1 MTQVS
6 PAKSLFAFCK
16 SRFSIARMGANLPCE
31 QLNRHPKE
39 FVQEVQQMTRQRDPK
54 RRLGRLLAPAVL
66 AVALGLV
73 FAPAAGAR
81 SFAAPVNRC
90 APQITGKLFVGK
102 TISSTT
108 GCWSNTPTSYAY
120 QWLRCDQ
127 KGANCLKIA
136 GAQSRS
142 YKLTPTDQ
150 GNTMMVLV
158 TASNGDGSTGPVN
171 SKPSTVVSA
180 AAAPQNK
187 TPPSITGKAVVG
199 ELLFADPGTYSGG
212 LPDRYAYRWQRCN
225 ASGSSCAAIAG
236 EARQTYTVRSTD
248 VGFTLRVAVTAS
260 NDYGSD
266 VTTSDRTAVVTT
278 TPVKVDVTTSMV
290 ASSSV
295 VTCCAA
301 TTLSGTVSTAKSGE
315 VITILARPYGELAS
329 TVLGTTSTGANGDW
343 SFKVKPSI
351 QTTYQAKTSTSTGPP
366 LSVSVHPRVGLGFQN
381 HVFSTKVTGGSGS
394 TSFAGKIV
402 FFQRRTASGGWATLQ
417 KVVLD
422 VNSIARFSAVLPRG
436 VSFVRAYLSPA
447 QAGPGY
453 LDGVSHIKRFNKR

>member
-1 MTQVS
+1 M
-6 PAKSLFAFCK
+6 K
-16 SRFSIARMGANLPCE
+16 
-31 QLNRHPKE
+31 RH
-39 FVQEVQQMTRQRDPK
+39 RDTK

-66 AVALGLV
+66 AVALGLL
-73 FAPAAGAR
+73 FAPGASSR

-108 GCWSNTPTSYAY
+108 GCWSNNPTTYTY

-136 GAQSRS
+136 GAQSS
-142 YKLTPTDQ
+142 TYKLTATDE
-150 GNTMMVLV
+150 GNTMIVLV

-171 SKPSTVVSA
+171 SKPSAVVSA

-187 TPPSITGKAVVG
+187 TPPSITGKAIVG

-212 LPDRYAYRWQRCN
+212 RPDRYSYQWQRCN
-225 ASGSSCAAIAG
+225 ASGAKCVAIAG
-236 EARQTYTVRSTD
+236 ETKQTYTVRGAD

-278 TPVKVDVTTSMV
+278 TPVKVEVTTSMV

-301 TTLSGTVSTAKSGE
+301 TMLTGTVSTAKSGE

-329 TVLGTTSTGANGDW
+329 TVLGTTTSGANGEW
-343 SFKVKPSI
+343 SFKVRPSI

-366 LSVSVHPRVGLGFQN
+366 LTVSVHPRVGLGFQN
-381 HVFSTKVTGGSGS
+381 RVFSTKVTGGSGS

-402 FFQRRTASGGWATLQ
+402 YFQRRTGSGRWVTLQ

-436 VSFVRAYLSPA
+436 VSFVRAYLSHA
-447 QAGPGY
+447 QAGAGY